1 MNSEARRSQ
10 IGAAIAIS
18 GRAAQ
23 SNVPPLH
30 RVTSPLFE
38 SCFAYFSPNIKQA
51 NVFATRA
58 EVLCSRAR
66 RVRIH
71 LTRCLQLRTRA
82 KGSLVRVTCIS
93 TWLGE
98 HQRLCKRSKRADN
111 KLDKEKRNVRFEPR
125 ADRDLIKST

>member
-1 MNSEARRSQ
+1 MRAWPVARIAQHHERRSLICSLRSIKDYSNQ
-10 IGAAIAIS
+10 NPS
-18 GRAAQ
+18 RAPRA
-23 SNVPPLH
+23 
-30 RVTSPLFE
+30 
-38 SCFAYFSPNIKQA
+38 
-51 NVFATRA
+51 ATRA